1 MDELDFT
8 LELLKERAQL
18 VLSLRKLG
26 HAQAEVGVE
35 AVRSLCAEMEKL
47 LIMLRDFDKEERR

>member
-1 MDELDFT
+1 MDELDVT
-8 LELLKERAQL
+8 LELLRDKAQL

-26 HAQAEVGVE
+26 YAQGEVGVK

-47 LIMLRDFDKEERR
+47 LVMLMHFDK

>member
-8 LELLKERAQL
+8 LELLRDKAQL
-18 VLSLRKLG
+18 VRSLRKLG
-26 HAQAEVGVE
+26 YAQDEVGVQ

-47 LIMLRDFDKEERR
+47 LVMLRGYGE

>member
-8 LELLKERAQL
+8 LELLQEKAQL
-18 VLSLRKLG
+18 VRSLRKLG
-26 HAQAEVGVE
+26 LSQGEVGVK

-47 LIMLRDFDKEERR
+47 LVMLSGFDK

>member
-8 LELLKERAQL
+8 LELLRDKAQL
-18 VLSLRKLG
+18 VRSLRKIG
-26 HAQAEVGVE
+26 CAQAEVGVK

-47 LIMLRDFDKEERR
+47 LIMLSNYGK

>member
-8 LELLKERAQL
+8 LELLQEKAQL
-18 VLSLRKLG
+18 VRSLRKLG
-26 HAQAEVGVE
+26 YAQGEVGVK

-47 LIMLRDFDKEERR
+47 LIMLRGFDK

>member
-8 LELLKERAQL
+8 LELLQEKAQM
-18 VLSLRKLG
+18 VRSLRKLG
-26 HAQAEVGVE
+26 LAQVE

-47 LIMLRDFDKEERR
+47 LVMLRGFDK

>member
-18 VLSLRKLG
+18 VRSLRKLG
-26 HAQAEVGVE
+26 YLQAEVGVK

-47 LIMLRDFDKEERR
+47 LIMLSGFDK